1 MDFFIILIAF
11 VVFFV
16 LFRNRISEYFNK
28 RKNYYPAILKPGDKM
43 NVQTVEL

>member
-1 MDFFIILIAF
+1 MDFFIVLIAF

-16 LFRNRISEYFNK
+16 LFRKRIAAYFNG
-28 RKNYYPAILKPGDKM
+28 RKNYYPTILKPGDQM

>member
-1 MDFFIILIAF
+1 MDFFIIFIAF

-16 LFRNRISEYFNK
+16 LFRSRIVAYFNK
-28 RKNYYPAILKPGDKM
+28 RNNYYPAILKPGDQM